1 MNASPVNP
9 DVQRGYDRVAY
20 GVTRDDLENMGERAV
35 RDSLSSGKFE
45 HPRHK
50 TFAFVSAWLAD
61 KDFVRIEE
69 AASIAKA
76 AAAAATA
83 SALSAAS
90 ATTLARQARN
100 ITITFAIVS
109 TIVSI
114 IALVL
119 KN

>member
-1 MNASPVNP
+1 MNADPVNP
-9 DVQRGYDRVAY
+9 DVQRGYDRAAY

-35 RDSLSSGKFE
+35 RDALNSGRFE
-45 HPRHK
+45 HPGHK
-50 TFAFVSAWLAD
+50 TSAFVSAWLAD
-61 KDFVRIEE
+61 KDFVRTEE

-100 ITITFAIVS
+100 VTIVFAIIS

-114 IALVL
+114 IAVVL
-119 KN
+119 KK